1 LIAAAISWKV
11 SPQLRTILN
20 WSNEVG
26 TVMFEQNAAP
36 ANAFLDAI
44 NKIRADAR
52 AVMSWRSPN
61 RLPRRKV
68 DVALLQTV
76 LDAEIACVLRYTMI
90 SVSETGLRHAAIGA
104 EFQEQ
109 ANDERRH
116 MNLAAARIEELG
128 GKPDFSA
135 ETAFRAAVKQDVV
148 KDFSVHIREN
158 LEAEQSVI
166 EHYRELIRFFE
177 MRDAATCRLLEDIVR
192 DEEDHT
198 SDIEDL
204 LASYRN

>member
-1 LIAAAISWKV
+1 M
-11 SPQLRTILN
+11 
-20 WSNEVG
+20 E
-26 TVMFEQNAAP
+26 MDEQAP
-36 ANAFLDAI
+36 APNAFLQAI
-44 NKIRADAR
+44 NKIRDDAR
-52 AVMSWRSPN
+52 AVMQGPAPQW
-61 RLPRRKV
+61 LMRRKV
-68 DVALLQTV
+68 DVALLQSV

-116 MNLAAARIEELG
+116 MSLAAARIEELG
-128 GKPDFSA
+128 GTPDFSA
-135 ETAFRAAVKQDVV
+135 ETAFRAAVKRDVV

-166 EHYRELIRFFE
+166 EHYRELIRFFGT
-177 MRDAATCRLLEDIVR
+177 RDAETCRLLEDIVR

>member
-1 LIAAAISWKV
+1 MS
-11 SPQLRTILN
+11 
-20 WSNEVG
+20 
-26 TVMFEQNAAP
+26 EQRAAP
-36 ANAFLDAI
+36 ANAFLEAI
-44 NKIRADAR
+44 NKIREDAR
-52 AVMSWRSPN
+52 AVMKWRSPA
-61 RLPRRKV
+61 RLLRRKV

-116 MNLAAARIEELG
+116 MNVAAARIEELG
-128 GKPDFSA
+128 GRPDFSA
-135 ETAFRAAVKQDVV
+135 ELALRASVKQDAV
-148 KDFSVHIREN
+148 KDFAVHIREN

-177 MRDAATCRLLEDIVR
+177 TRDPETCRLLEDIMR

-204 LASYRN
+204 LASYRS